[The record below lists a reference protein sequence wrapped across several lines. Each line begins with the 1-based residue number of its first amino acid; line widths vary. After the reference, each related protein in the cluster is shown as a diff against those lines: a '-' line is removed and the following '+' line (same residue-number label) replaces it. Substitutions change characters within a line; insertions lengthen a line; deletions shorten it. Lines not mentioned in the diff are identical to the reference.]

1 MLITFYD
8 STRLNYGEEGAAK
21 TGVVQTTFEPAVYL
35 HPENKQIKFW
45 DLPGIG
51 IVLNFS

>member
-8 STRLNYGEEGAAK
+8 STRLKDGEEGAAK
-21 TGVVQTTFEPAVYL
+21 TGVTQTTFESAVYV

-51 IVLNFS
+51 IVLNLS